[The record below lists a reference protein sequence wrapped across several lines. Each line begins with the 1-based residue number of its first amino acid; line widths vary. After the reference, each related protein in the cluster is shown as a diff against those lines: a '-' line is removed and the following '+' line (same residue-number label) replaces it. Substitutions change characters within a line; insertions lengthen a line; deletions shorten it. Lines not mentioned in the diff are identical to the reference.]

1 MPLYYSSNPIL
12 QGGYILL
19 VFFFRGFVK
28 KKDHTSKIDASISIE
43 HLEGYVYGKPQIF
56 SHTYIKGILLKIDD
70 YM

>member
-28 KKDHTSKIDASISIE
+28 KDYTSKIDASISIE
-43 HLEGYVYGKPQIF
+43 HLEGKPQIF

-70 YM
+70 HM